1 MSGNSYKHPL
11 KWANMPKPLGDIGM
25 PWLKVQRGTWDECW
39 PWLGTLNSD
48 GYGVFRVKGR
58 QYRAHRVAYMDATGN
73 DPGTGYVVD
82 HTCRNRACCNPR
94 HMELVTL
101 GENVHRSVHMLAATC
116 VRGHERTEANVR
128 IDKLGRRRGCIPCE
142 REDRKARTAR
152 DKELR
157 KL

>member
-11 KWANMPKPLGDIGM
+11 KWAKMPKPLGDIDM
-25 PWLKVQRGTWDECW
+25 PWLKVHRGTWDACW

-101 GENVHRSVHMLAATC
+101 GENVHRSVHTLAATC